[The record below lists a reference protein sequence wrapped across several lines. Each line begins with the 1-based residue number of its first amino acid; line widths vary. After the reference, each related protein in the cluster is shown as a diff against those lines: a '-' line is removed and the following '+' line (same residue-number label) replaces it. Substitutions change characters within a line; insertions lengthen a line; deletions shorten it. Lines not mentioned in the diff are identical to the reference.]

1 MIPDTFDPPR
11 THAFAPFSL
20 CVLAP
25 RFADQDYEAV
35 RVSADRIRGVFGPYN
50 GWPDAQIS
58 HAENLADLI
67 RHERE
72 FDTHTAFAYALLGPS
87 GDGYL
92 GCLYIKPI
100 KSRREQDRRKQLFQA
115 QAFLWLSSIQTVLDD
130 GLAFA
135 TLQDWLSASW
145 PWLTVAWPGR
155 VQGWAQWEALAGHP
169 IPAL

>member
-1 MIPDTFDPPR
+1 MIPDAFDPPR

-20 CVLAP
+20 SVLAP
-25 RFADQDYEAV
+25 RFADQDFEAV
-35 RVSADRIRGVFGPYN
+35 RASADRIRGVFGPDN

-58 HAENLADLI
+58 HAKNLADLI

-72 FDTHTAFAYALLGPS
+72 FDTRIAFAYALLGPS

-115 QAFLWLSSIQTVLDD
+115 QAFLWLSSTQAVVDD
-130 GLAFA
+130 GTAFA
-135 TLQDWLSASW
+135 SLQAWLSESW
-145 PWLTVAWPGR
+145 PFTAVAWPGR
-155 VQGWAQWEALAGHP
+155 DPGWTEWEALAD
-169 IPAL
+169 A